1 MLPPETAA
9 APTRDQSKLV
19 MVIIAGFLAVATLIG
34 FWGVSRI
41 GSGMDLSGATSKP
54 TVTVTGA
61 PTTVTP
67 GSTPSA
73 SASASPSESA
83 GEPIAIL
90 QATGFDPEGDSK
102 ERNSEAP
109 RVYDGK
115 TSTAWTSEGYASS
128 NLGGLK
134 TGVGVLL
141 DLGQPARVKEVVL
154 TLPDVSDVQVFLT
167 DSDSIDGATEIGS
180 SQGKKGQIT
189 LKAPTRRPPG
199 PRSSCGSPRSP
210 RSATAASGPPSLRS
224 PSAEVARD
232 VADDLPLQERTD
244 RDLMAQHCAGD
255 PEAFGEIFRRHRD
268 RMWALALRTTG
279 NRELASDCLQ
289 DAFISAFRRADSYRG
304 EAAVTTWLHRIVVN
318 ACLDRLRRDRP
329 TTVLPE
335 RELPDRTD
343 AHGQVETR
351 LDVRE
356 ALARLPR
363 ASGWRSCSSTCTAC
377 RWPRRRPSSRSP
389 RAP

>member
-1 MLPPETAA
+1 MFWPETAA

-54 TVTVTGA
+54 TVTGA
-61 PTTVTP
+61 PATVTP

-73 SASASPSESA
+73 SATASPSESA

-189 LKAPTRRPPG
+189 LKATNTQAA
-199 PRSSCGSPRSP
+199 GSKVIVWFTKVSQVSDGRF
-210 RSATAASGPPSLRS
+210 RATL
-224 PSAEVARD
+224 AEV
-232 VADDLPLQERTD
+232 T
-244 RDLMAQHCAGD
+244 
-255 PEAFGEIFRRHRD
+255 
-268 RMWALALRTTG
+268 LR
-279 NRELASDCLQ
+279 
-289 DAFISAFRRADSYRG
+289 
-304 EAAVTTWLHRIVVN
+304 
-318 ACLDRLRRDRP
+318 
-329 TTVLPE
+329 
-335 RELPDRTD
+335 
-343 AHGQVETR
+343 
-351 LDVRE
+351 
-356 ALARLPR
+356 
-363 ASGWRSCSSTCTAC
+363 
-377 RWPRRRPSSRSP
+377 
-389 RAP
+389 

>member
-1 MLPPETAA
+1 VAGAVAGAIGTAGHAAGHVAGVAAGKVGTFARAAADKAAEKRAARAAADAQAERSRVSLDDALLHGEEEIEPPLPMLPPETAA

-19 MVIIAGFLAVATLIG
+19 MVIIAGFLAVVTLIG

-41 GSGMDLSGATSKP
+41 GSGMVSGATAKP

-73 SASASPSESA
+73 STSASASPSESA

-167 DSDSIDGATEIGS
+167 DSNSIDGATEIGS
-180 SQGKKGQIT
+180 SQGKKGKIT
-189 LKAPTRRPPG
+189 LKATDTQAA
-199 PRSSCGSPRSP
+199 GSKVIVWFTKVSQVSDGRF
-210 RSATAASGPPSLRS
+210 RATL
-224 PSAEVARD
+224 AE
-232 VADDLPLQERTD
+232 
-244 RDLMAQHCAGD
+244 
-255 PEAFGEIFRRHRD
+255 I
-268 RMWALALRTTG
+268 
-279 NRELASDCLQ
+279 
-289 DAFISAFRRADSYRG
+289 
-304 EAAVTTWLHRIVVN
+304 
-318 ACLDRLRRDRP
+318 
-329 TTVLPE
+329 TV
-335 RELPDRTD
+335 
-343 AHGQVETR
+343 H
-351 LDVRE
+351 
-356 ALARLPR
+356 
-363 ASGWRSCSSTCTAC
+363 
-377 RWPRRRPSSRSP
+377 
-389 RAP
+389 